1 MPLFSGPSLF
11 KNRLS
16 ADRPWRHFWNQVDQ
30 PAPME
35 HIGKDECRLGAFLEV
50 HLRASRK
57 DGRDPGRSRL
67 VWT

>member
-1 MPLFSGPSLF
+1 MPLFSGRYSSKIDSLPTARGAIF
-11 KNRLS
+11 LES
-16 ADRPWRHFWNQVDQ
+16 DQ

-50 HLRASRK
+50 HLLASRK